1 MLDCGGIY
9 LGETVI
15 SPAGTINEPFL
26 RALTAAMGH
35 VRPLVVNLRARGTS
49 MMISFSVGF
58 FDVCTG
64 GFGRLEPSRTGLQWA
79 KVTMFA
85 RPTLAM
91 TVLPQ
96 RIFLPQP
103 ICVQESC
110 IPVSHWVQTPKNLS
124 AVCMSLFILQHS
136 TSPHKILKVS
146 VGPLQNT
153 RSTSL
158 WGLV

>member
-1 MLDCGGIY
+1 MTLSLLYVLPQKSAMLECGGIY

-35 VRPLVVNLRARGTS
+35 VRPLVVSLRARGTS
-49 MMISFSVGF
+49 MIISFSVGF

-64 GFGRLEPSRTGLQWA
+64 GFGRLERSSTRLQWA
-79 KVTMFA
+79 KVTMFV

-96 RIFLPQP
+96 RFFLPQP
-103 ICVQESC
+103 ICVQDTCE
-110 IPVSHWVQTPKNLS
+110 PASHWVQTPKHVLS
-124 AVCMSLFILQHS
+124 RKYVPHHS
-136 TSPHKILKVS
+136 PAIHLSRI
-146 VGPLQNT
+146 
-153 RSTSL
+153 RY
-158 WGLV
+158 